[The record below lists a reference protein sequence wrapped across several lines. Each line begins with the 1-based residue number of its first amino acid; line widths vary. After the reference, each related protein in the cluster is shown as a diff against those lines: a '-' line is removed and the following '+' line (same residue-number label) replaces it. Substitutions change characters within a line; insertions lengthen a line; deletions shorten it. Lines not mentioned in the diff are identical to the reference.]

1 MTSQA
6 ARDLAPTS
14 IPAGT
19 WSVVPDAST
28 ASFTVRDKLM
38 FTVHGTIPVRSG
50 SVVLG
55 AEGEVTRASVQLDVT
70 GIATG
75 NSHRDKDLRK
85 PAFFDVDEHPELV
98 VRATSTTAGSSGWQ
112 LTATLSARGASCP
125 LDLEVT
131 PTAWEDQRIRVQ
143 ATGRLDRKGLGMK
156 VPTFIVG
163 RYVDVQVDAV
173 FERP

>member
-6 ARDLAPTS
+6 ARDLAPAG

-19 WSVVPDAST
+19 WSIVPDAST
-28 ASFTVRDKLM
+28 ASFTVKDKLM
-38 FTVHGTIPVRSG
+38 FTVHGTMPVRSG
-50 SVVLG
+50 TVVLG
-55 AEGEVTRASVQLDVT
+55 SAGEVTRATMELDVT
-70 GIATG
+70 AVATG
-75 NSHRDKDLRK
+75 NARRDKDLRK
-85 PAFFDVDEHPELV
+85 PAFFDSAVHPALV
-98 VRATSTTAGSSGWQ
+98 VEAESTTAGPSAWQ

-125 LDLEVT
+125 LELEVT
-131 PTAWEDQRIRVQ
+131 PTAWEDERIRVQ

-173 FERP
+173 FEQA